1 MNHPTMSL
9 TEDLLKGMTLD
20 MLEGLLK
27 DFSKEQLKVS
37 TLEFKKESKK
47 VYLKVLILDL
57 TKGFDQEYEEC
68 FETQEQKI
76 FQLTGWT

>member
-1 MNHPTMSL
+1 MNHLTTSL
-9 TEDLLKGMTLD
+9 TGDLLKGITLD
-20 MLEGLLK
+20 MPEGLLR
-27 DFSKEQLKVS
+27 DFLKEQLKVS

-47 VYLKVLILDL
+47 VYLKVSILDL
-57 TKGFDQEYEEC
+57 TKGFDLVYEEC